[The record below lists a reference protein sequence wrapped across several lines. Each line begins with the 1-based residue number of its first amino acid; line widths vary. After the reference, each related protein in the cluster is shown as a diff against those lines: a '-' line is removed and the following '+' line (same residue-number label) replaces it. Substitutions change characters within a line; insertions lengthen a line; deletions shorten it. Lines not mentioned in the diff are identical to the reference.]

1 MTRGNGLQV
10 EADFTGKAGR
20 SRLASG
26 SNLMPKERLDLLMQ
40 QRGLCESREMAKRLI
55 LAGEVRVEGLDGAL
69 KPGLKVDDT
78 LAIEVK
84 NRPKYVSRGGLKL
97 EGALDAFAIPVEGKV
112 ALDAGASTGGFT
124 DCLLQRG
131 AVKVYAYDVGTNQL
145 AWKLRS
151 DPRVVSQENFNLRH
165 LQPEDLPEQVDLVVI
180 DVSFISLTR
189 ILGPVFGVL
198 KDEGDVVALI
208 KPQFE
213 LSKEQVGKGGIV
225 RDPSLHQEAVAKIEA
240 HVTGELGKCWHGLIP
255 SPISGTDGNVEFLAW
270 LKHPA

>member
-1 MTRGNGLQV
+1 
-10 EADFTGKAGR
+10 
-20 SRLASG
+20 
-26 SNLMPKERLDLLMQ
+26 MPKERLDLLMQ
-40 QRGLCESREMAKRLI
+40 RRGLCDSREMAKRLI
-55 LAGEVRVEGLDGAL
+55 LAGEVRVAGHEGNL
-69 KPGLKVDDT
+69 KPGLKVEEDA
-78 LAIEVK
+78 AIEVK

-97 EGALDAFAIPVEGKV
+97 EGALDAFGIAVDGKI

-131 AVKVYAYDVGTNQL
+131 AAKVHAYDVGTNQL

-151 DPRVVSQENFNLRH
+151 DPRVDSRENFNLRH
-165 LQPEDLPEQVDLVVI
+165 LLPEDLPAPVDLVVI

-198 KDEGDVVALI
+198 KPEGDIVALI

-225 RDPSLHQEAVAKIEA
+225 RDPVLHEEAVAKIRG
-240 HVTGELGKCWHGLIP
+240 HVIDALGKCWHGLIP